1 MELRQ
6 LQTFGTIAELGS
18 FVRAAEALEYA
29 QSTITLHIQQ
39 LEAELGVSLFER
51 KGKRIRLTE
60 AGRTFRDQAGQIL
73 SHTAALHQSMTDLVA
88 GEAGHL
94 RVGAT
99 EPTASLRLPPLLAT
113 FCSERPKVR
122 LTLEVAAGRGAISQ
136 RVAAEELDIGLG
148 ATPSAV
154 PGIIFE
160 PFFTEAQ
167 ALLLPTTHRLA
178 SKDSVC
184 VADLTGERLLLKEET
199 CAYRQVIERELL
211 QHGMNP
217 FAGIEIGSLAALQRL
232 VQCGLGLAIIP
243 VAAASPP
250 LAGTIL
256 RELRDVD
263 LSLCL
268 GLVRRMDQGGSSPA
282 MEALVDCLRR
292 GLSVSMGVRNE
303 VFLGPIVNG

>member
-60 AGRTFRDQAGQIL
+60 AGRTFREESVQIL
-73 SHTAALHQSMTDLVA
+73 NRTAALQQSMTEMVA

-99 EPTASLRLPPLLAT
+99 EPTASLRLPPLLAA

-122 LTLEVAAGRGAISQ
+122 LRLEVAGRGAISH
-136 RVAAEELDIGLG
+136 RVATEELDIGLCS
-148 ATPSAV
+148 TPIAV
-154 PGIIFE
+154 PGLIFE
-160 PFFTEAQ
+160 PLFTEAQ
-167 ALLLPTTHRLA
+167 ALLLPATHRLA
-178 SKDSVC
+178 DKDSVC
-184 VADLTGERLLLKEET
+184 VGDLTGERLLMTFRLPQEET

-217 FAGIEIGSLAALQRL
+217 FAGVEIGSLAALQRL
-232 VQCGLGLAIIP
+232 VQCGLGLAIVP
-243 VAAASPP
+243 VAAADSPLP
-250 LAGTIL
+250 GTVL

-263 LSLCL
+263 LTLCI
-268 GLVRRMDQGGSSPA
+268 GLVRPADAGRSSPA
-282 MEALVDCLRR
+282 MEALVACLRR
-292 GLSVSMGVRNE
+292 GLSV
-303 VFLGPIVNG
+303 